1 MTTDTNGSAPVEGG
15 KQPAGS
21 PRAEH
26 EELLQALLVERY
38 RRPPGRPTPEP
49 LGSVVR
55 QVTREKP
62 SMPADGSRP

>member
-1 MTTDTNGSAPVEGG
+1 MMTDTNGSAPVEGG
-15 KQPAGS
+15 KQPAGC

-49 LGSVVR
+49 LGSLVR
-55 QVTREKP
+55 QLLREQP
-62 SMPADGSRP
+62 PTPPNGSRP